1 MLNDAVHHATH
12 VLLRNGWVRNGRG
25 HFPECSAGLY
35 MDAHNPNMEP
45 LVAPFTPP
53 TSPASGWSVKPEPA
67 SSPAIPTP
75 PNSPIRRVRR
85 KGTLSRRDIRRLAR
99 RAGIKRMTHDVTA
112 QAKAALVEFL
122 SRTIEDA
129 TTYTEYA
136 SRKTVIKNDVVRALK
151 KNGYTLYD

>member
-1 MLNDAVHHATH
+1 MYK
-12 VLLRNGWVRNGRG
+12 RQ
-25 HFPECSAGLY
+25 
-35 MDAHNPNMEP
+35 
-45 LVAPFTPP
+45 
-53 TSPASGWSVKPEPA
+53 
-67 SSPAIPTP
+67 IPTP